1 MEDRNNAIAY
11 ALRIIGWSCLVFGF
25 LLGIIAGT
33 STNEVLS
40 GITYIIYGI
49 IFCAIFLG
57 FSEVISLLQGIYD
70 QGVKKEEKAVEK
82 VITNESK
89 EISAVLPEAEAEI
102 RDFYAA
108 GHLKPSSIQA
118 TTAEDVYRV
127 EVNGETQY
135 IELGGFKPKVHTKT
149 DFHNRL

>member
-11 ALRIIGWSCLVFGF
+11 ALRIIGWSCLGFGF
-25 LLGIIAGT
+25 LIGIIAGT
-33 STNEVLS
+33 STNQVLS

-82 VITNESK
+82 VITNEPK
-89 EISAVLPEAEAEI
+89 EISAVLPDAEAEI

-108 GHLKPSSIQA
+108 GHLKPNSIQA
-118 TTAEDVYRV
+118 TTVEDVYRV

-135 IELGGFKPKVHTKT
+135 IELGGFKPTVHTKT